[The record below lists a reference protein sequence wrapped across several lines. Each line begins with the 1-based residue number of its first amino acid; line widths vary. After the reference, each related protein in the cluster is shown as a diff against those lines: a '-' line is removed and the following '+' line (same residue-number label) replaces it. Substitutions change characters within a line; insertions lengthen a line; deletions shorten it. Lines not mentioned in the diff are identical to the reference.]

1 VDASDLRPTARP
13 SSERE
18 RSEHGE
24 GSGGTPT
31 LEFAEGVPY
40 DRYVHAST
48 LHSLQQTLSDDTGEM
63 SFLMISQVMELYFG
77 LTRYELREV
86 QRLLREDDVWGTL
99 LPLRRAALHIEA
111 LNAGWHGLRWMTPAD
126 FNRFRGLLGD
136 ASGFQSAM
144 YRQLEF
150 LLGLKTASLIRP
162 FRRQP
167 DVHAELAGAL
177 RSPSLWDDVIALLA
191 RQGHD
196 IPADLLHRDFTEEHR
211 SHPAVEAAWVEIYR
225 DAGPDNHLRLLGEAL
240 TEVAEQFGD
249 WRYQHLK
256 SVQRAMGAKAGS
268 GGSEGLGWLQR
279 SMARVVFPELWSART
294 FM

>member
-1 VDASDLRPTARP
+1 
-13 SSERE
+13 
-18 RSEHGE
+18 
-24 GSGGTPT
+24 
-31 LEFAEGVPY
+31 
-40 DRYVHAST
+40 
-48 LHSLQQTLSDDTGEM
+48 
-63 SFLMISQVMELYFG
+63 
-77 LTRYELREV
+77 
-86 QRLLREDDVWGTL
+86 
-99 LPLRRAALHIEA
+99 
-111 LNAGWHGLRWMTPAD
+111 
-126 FNRFRGLLGD
+126 
-136 ASGFQSAM
+136 
-144 YRQLEF
+144 
-150 LLGLKTASLIRP
+150 
-162 FRRQP
+162 
-167 DVHAELAGAL
+167 VHAELAGAL

-196 IPADLLHRDFTEEHR
+196 IPADLLHRDFAEEHR